1 MNPKFRKLAPLVR
14 IIFAP
19 LRAIMR
25 SFFPITYVKWQYR
38 YLTRHRLN
46 LKHPRRYTEKLQYL
60 RLFVYPYDP
69 EVSRCADRIRV
80 RNYLIENGLEKYL
93 IPSLGYVEQFQ
104 QIDIGAL
111 PNQFVLKCN
120 HACAFNQVV
129 LDKATLNSRLLKHK
143 FKKWLKTD
151 YGKRTIERHY
161 SNIIPK
167 ILIEEYLGEGNT
179 LPTEYKIHVFNGKA
193 KNLYVVTG
201 RGGDIRY
208 TNFYI
213 DWTPF
218 DGSQFNGWRKA
229 DEPISKPR
237 NFDEMVA
244 LAEKLAAPFP
254 FVRVDLYNINGKI
267 FFNEMTF
274 TPAKGTL
281 LLDDDSVDY
290 QMGAW
295 LDISAY
301 QPQGNS

>member
-1 MNPKFRKLAPLVR
+1 
-14 IIFAP
+14 
-19 LRAIMR
+19 MR

>member
-179 LPTEYKIHVFNGKA
+179 LPI
-193 KNLYVVTG
+193 
-201 RGGDIRY
+201 
-208 TNFYI
+208 
-213 DWTPF
+213 
-218 DGSQFNGWRKA
+218 
-229 DEPISKPR
+229 
-237 NFDEMVA
+237 
-244 LAEKLAAPFP
+244 
-254 FVRVDLYNINGKI
+254 
-267 FFNEMTF
+267 
-274 TPAKGTL
+274 
-281 LLDDDSVDY
+281 
-290 QMGAW
+290 
-295 LDISAY
+295 
-301 QPQGNS
+301 

>member
-1 MNPKFRKLAPLVR
+1 
-14 IIFAP
+14 
-19 LRAIMR
+19 MR

-201 RGGDIRY
+201 RGEDIRY

-281 LLDDDSVDY
+281 LLNDDSVDY

>member
-1 MNPKFRKLAPLVR
+1 
-14 IIFAP
+14 
-19 LRAIMR
+19 MR

-201 RGGDIRY
+201 RGEDIRY

>member
-1 MNPKFRKLAPLVR
+1 MNPKFRKLAPLARVT
-14 IIFAP
+14 FAP
-19 LRAIMR
+19 LRFIMR

-46 LKHPRRYTEKLQYL
+46 LKHPQRYTEKLQYL

-69 EVSRCADRIRV
+69 QVSRCADRIRV
-80 RNYLIENGLEKYL
+80 RNYLKENGFEQYL
-93 IPSLGYVEQFQ
+93 IPSLGYVEKFD
-104 QIDIGAL
+104 QIDLQEL
-111 PNQFVLKCN
+111 PDKFVLKCN
-120 HACAFNQVV
+120 HACAFNQLI
-129 LDKATLNSRLLKHK
+129 LDKTTMNSKSLKKK
-143 FKKWLKTD
+143 FHKWLKTD
-151 YGKRTIERHY
+151 YGRLTLERHY

-167 ILIEEYLGEGNT
+167 ILIEQYLGEGDL

-201 RGGDIRY
+201 RGFDIRY

-229 DEPISKPR
+229 DQPISRPE

-254 FVRVDLYNINGKI
+254 FVRVDLYNINGRI